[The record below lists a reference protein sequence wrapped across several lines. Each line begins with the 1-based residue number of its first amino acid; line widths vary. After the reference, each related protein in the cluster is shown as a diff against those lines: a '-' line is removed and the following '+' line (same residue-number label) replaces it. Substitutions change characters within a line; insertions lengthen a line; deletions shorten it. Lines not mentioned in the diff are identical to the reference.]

1 MVDWATQNRLYPTGY
16 RPIDIRCRR
25 TSIDSSLP
33 FSIPSNKKHNCR
45 LKIKQSKKLNN
56 NDTLIENLRQGLNQA
71 FDFHDNISADDNDD
85 RNPKLLATYASNINW
100 PRSVCCLSKSDGSL
114 IVCEQDRCRLVL
126 FTSQL
131 MLRST
136 CGGKRGNNIYEFD
149 SPWSIASFFD
159 KSSSSNILVADT
171 NNRRVQ
177 HFLIEYN
184 GKFLYK
190 QTFITKE
197 KPFFVGTSNQHF
209 AISCEKGFI
218 ITFLIKRKI
227 EIAKIDLNKTSIIQS
242 SIQNALPF
250 CMDPENSFIFLSN
263 SASSISIIHQLTITG
278 EYIRSIKLDHYPF
291 LRISYLIFDNYDQ
304 QLIIVDSFN
313 SIIYSLEHDLD
324 EDNVELLLKRSDNLN
339 SPQALCVSNEGH
351 LIVVECSVTTQ
362 HTLKVFRYHPCSC
375 HSRVATSSV
384 KTSETTSVRSFVF
397 PY

>member
-1 MVDWATQNRLYPTGY
+1 MVDWATQNRLYPPGY
-16 RPIDIRCRR
+16 HPIDIRCRR

-33 FSIPSNKKHNCR
+33 FSIASNKRHSCR
-45 LKIKQSKKLNN
+45 LNIKQSKKFSNN
-56 NDTLIENLRQGLNQA
+56 HILIESLHQGLNQA
-71 FDFHDNISADDNDD
+71 FYFHDNMSADDNDD
-85 RNPKLLATYASNINW
+85 RNRKLLATYASNINW
-100 PRSVCCLSKSDGSL
+100 PRSVCCLSGSDGSL
-114 IVCEQDRCRLVL
+114 IVCEQDRCRLLL

-131 MLRST
+131 MLSST
-136 CGGKRGNNIYEFD
+136 CGGKRGNDLYEFD
-149 SPWSIASFFD
+149 SPWSVASFFER
-159 KSSSSNILVADT
+159 SLSNVLVADT

-177 HFLIEYN
+177 HFLIEYS

-190 QTFITKE
+190 QSFITKE

-209 AISCEKGFI
+209 AISCEKGLI
-218 ITFLIKRKI
+218 ITYLIKRKM
-227 EIAKIDLNKTSIIQS
+227 EVAKIDLNRTSIIQN
-242 SIQNALPF
+242 SIQSALPF
-250 CMDPENSFIFLSN
+250 CMDPQNSFLFLSN
-263 SASSISIIHQLTITG
+263 SVSSIGIIHQLTITG
-278 EYIRSIKLDHYPF
+278 EYLRSIKLDNYPF
-291 LRISYLIFDNYDQ
+291 LRISSLTFDNYDQ

-375 HSRVATSSV
+375 HSRVATSSI
-384 KTSETTSVRSFVF
+384 KTSETTSVRSLIF